1 MIGQFGR
8 RSETERGLVF
18 EEGLIIQRKLKI
30 QSKPLGKLSGAIW
43 LRIMSGI
50 KTTCAQQLAAFLA
63 ICCLERI
70 NSVKQIYRNVTYNQL
85 VSLTKEAT
93 FSNCGNILT
102 AFSTTL

>member
-1 MIGQFGR
+1 MVIVRMIGQSAALLPNLVMIENGR

-50 KTTCAQQLAAFLA
+50 QKACAKQLAAFQV
-63 ICCLERI
+63 ICSLERK
-70 NSVKQIYRNVTYNQL
+70 NSVKQIYSNVIYNQL
-85 VSLTKEAT
+85 VSA
-93 FSNCGNILT
+93 
-102 AFSTTL
+102 